1 MFKMYR
7 QKAQFASIK
16 YNGNNVEEI
25 KEFLS
30 CINDYILQ
38 DLKDRKILIKYS
50 FNIKMSST
58 MTLDNGDKVILLYTK
73 PETIEMFV
81 RKGSYILFNPKNHEI
96 SSLPEQ
102 RFNELYEEDKTVNLY
117 D

>member
-7 QKAQFASIK
+7 PKTQFASIK
-16 YNGNNVEEI
+16 YNGDNVEEI

-38 DLKDRKILIKYS
+38 DLKDRKILMQYS

-58 MTLDNGDKVILLYTK
+58 MTLDNGNKVILIYTN
-73 PETIEMFV
+73 PETIELFV
-81 RKGSYILFNPKNHEI
+81 RKDSYILFNTKSHEI
-96 SSLPEQ
+96 VSLPEQ

>member
-38 DLKDRKILIKYS
+38 DLKDRKILIKYVLL
-50 FNIKMSST
+50 FPRMLKGIYYRLACNVLLKLSS
-58 MTLDNGDKVILLYTK
+58 
-73 PETIEMFV
+73 
-81 RKGSYILFNPKNHEI
+81 
-96 SSLPEQ
+96 
-102 RFNELYEEDKTVNLY
+102 
-117 D
+117 